1 MKTSIKYENE
11 SLQALLKELSY
22 DNLEHFELELMM
34 DTISQRRKK
43 ILAEKCTNKGS
54 RFSVDEGAQITTH
67 DFNEKILVVI
77 SVNNSVE
84 IGLATDDNKIF
95 RVWLLMVGNY
105 IITEIYKKNS
115 LDASVSLAN
124 NYLCIDDK
132 LVNMD
137 KIITISEW
145 NR

>member
-67 DFNEKILVVI
+67 DLNEKILVVI

-95 RVWLLMVGNY
+95 RV
-105 IITEIYKKNS
+105 
-115 LDASVSLAN
+115 
-124 NYLCIDDK
+124 
-132 LVNMD
+132 
-137 KIITISEW
+137 
-145 NR
+145 

>member
-1 MKTSIKYENE
+1 LKTSIKYENE

-54 RFSVDEGAQITTH
+54 RFSVDEGAQITTQ
-67 DFNEKILVVI
+67 DFDEKILVVI

-84 IGLATDDNKIF
+84 IGLATDDNKIY
-95 RVWLLMVGNY
+95 RV
-105 IITEIYKKNS
+105 
-115 LDASVSLAN
+115 
-124 NYLCIDDK
+124 
-132 LVNMD
+132 
-137 KIITISEW
+137 
-145 NR
+145 

>member
-11 SLQALLKELSY
+11 SLQAILTELSY
-22 DNLEHFELELMM
+22 DNLEHFELDLMM
-34 DTISQRRKK
+34 DSISQRRKK
-43 ILAEKCTNKGS
+43 ILAEKCINKGS

-95 RVWLLMVGNY
+95 RV
-105 IITEIYKKNS
+105 
-115 LDASVSLAN
+115 
-124 NYLCIDDK
+124 
-132 LVNMD
+132 
-137 KIITISEW
+137 
-145 NR
+145 

>member
-22 DNLEHFELELMM
+22 DNLEHFELMM

-43 ILAEKCTNKGS
+43 IFAEKCTNKGS

-95 RVWLLMVGNY
+95 RV
-105 IITEIYKKNS
+105 
-115 LDASVSLAN
+115 
-124 NYLCIDDK
+124 
-132 LVNMD
+132 
-137 KIITISEW
+137 
-145 NR
+145 